1 MTYLIFESLDQ
12 NTQFLISI
20 LIITGLLFLA
30 ITNLVIRFKEKK

>member
-1 MTYLIFESLDQ
+1 MTYLVFESLDQ
-12 NTQFLISI
+12 NTQSLISI